1 MWQRL
6 AMPEELQRIR
16 SMDEWFENLP
26 SFGTSFVLTSRKSF
40 SVGATVC
47 GFTIMGS
54 LRILQGDTICFYNG
68 LKLISDTHHTSLSK
82 ENIFLHMAACEA
94 DPRCFGQLYTKCR
107 RSGYTNI
114 CSAVL
119 VDEASQVKEKLL
131 GIQSKTGKDA
141 QENIFMKKVV
151 VSIFRSYPFFFK
163 PIQDGTTNPR
173 MELAFREPSKRIT
186 KNNKTSHRGDALNT
200 VINWKNT
207 TNNAYDGEKLHMLY
221 SMRQESGR
229 SLPTS

>member
-1 MWQRL
+1 MF
-6 AMPEELQRIR
+6 LQWSKI
-16 SMDEWFENLP
+16 DIGYP
-26 SFGTSFVLTSRKSF
+26 SYIAF
-40 SVGATVC
+40 
-47 GFTIMGS
+47 
-54 LRILQGDTICFYNG
+54 Q
-68 LKLISDTHHTSLSK
+68 K
-82 ENIFLHMAACEA
+82 EIFLHMAACEA

-119 VDEASQVKEKLL
+119 VDEATQVKDKLL

-151 VSIFRSYPFFFK
+151 AMFRSYPFFFK

-186 KNNKTSHRGDALNT
+186 KNNKTSYAGDALNT

-207 TNNAYDGEKLHMLY
+207 TNNAYDGEKLHKLV
-221 SMRQESGR
+221 
-229 SLPTS
+229 